1 MVTLHTVHWVKYLLL
16 IWPVASVV
24 LTPFIA
30 RFLATSS
37 GHSDRAYAASGEFNR
52 DPLEF
57 PVSARADGLAIFPRD
72 RA

>member
-30 RFLATSS
+30 RFVAASS
-37 GHSDRAYAASGEFNR
+37 GHSDQEYASSGEFER

-57 PVSARADGLAIFPRD
+57 PAPARIDGLAIFPRD